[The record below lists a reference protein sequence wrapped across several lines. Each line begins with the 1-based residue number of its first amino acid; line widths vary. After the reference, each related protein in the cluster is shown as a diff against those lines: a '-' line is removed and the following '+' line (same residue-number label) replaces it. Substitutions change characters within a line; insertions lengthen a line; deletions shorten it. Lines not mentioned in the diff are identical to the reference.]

1 MWLLIIPIFFG
12 LILFTQIAV
21 NDEAPSR
28 ELQRQA
34 KAELIRYRVFVSTA
48 DTYFKGVA
56 APGTTTSYGW
66 EQIKA
71 AAPPG
76 LATTGIRADWR
87 VVRKPDGQW
96 AACTQLNE
104 MSVAR
109 INEIFA
115 PAQPASGASEA
126 FGGRV
131 LPGALTSG
139 GTGAIAFGGT
149 EQITGLVS
157 VGTPTDAMNAA
168 NLCDTPG

>member
-21 NDEAPSR
+21 NEEAPSR

-34 KAELIRYRVFVSTA
+34 RAELIRYRAFVSTA

-66 EQIKA
+66 DQIKS

-76 LATTGIRADWR
+76 LASTGIRADWR
-87 VVRKPDGQW
+87 VVREPGGQW

-104 MSVAR
+104 MSVAG

-115 PAQPASGASEA
+115 PAQPASGSSEA

-139 GTGAIAFGGT
+139 GAGAISFGGA
-149 EQITGLVS
+149 QGITGLVS
-157 VGTPTDAMNAA
+157 VGITTDAMNAA

>member
-1 MWLLIIPIFFG
+1 MIIPIFFG

-21 NDEAPSR
+21 NEEVPSL

-56 APGTTTSYGW
+56 APGATTSYGW
-66 EQIKA
+66 AQIKS

-76 LATTGIRADWR
+76 LATTGMRADWR

-109 INEIFA
+109 INEIYA
-115 PAQPASGASEA
+115 AAQPASGASEP
-126 FGGRV
+126 FGQRI

-139 GTGAIAFGGT
+139 GAGAIKFDGAG
-149 EQITGLVS
+149 EITGLVS
-157 VGTPTDAMNAA
+157 VGKPTDAMNAA